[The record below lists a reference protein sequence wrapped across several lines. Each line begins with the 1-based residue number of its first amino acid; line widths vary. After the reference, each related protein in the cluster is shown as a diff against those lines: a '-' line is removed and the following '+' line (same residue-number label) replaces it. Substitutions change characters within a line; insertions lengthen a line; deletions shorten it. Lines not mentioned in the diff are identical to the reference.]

1 VHELSI
7 TENLVR
13 ILQEQGTSQNFT
25 KVLKVHLEIGA
36 LSTIEP
42 DSILFCFDIIAKDTI
57 AEGAVLEI
65 SRVSAVASCRTCKS
79 QCEINAYGDTCSAC
93 GGMELDV
100 LSGKDMIVK
109 NVEVDG

>member
-1 VHELSI
+1 MHELSI

-13 ILQEQGTSQNFT
+13 ILQEQGTSQNFS

-42 DSILFCFDIIAKDTI
+42 DSIVFCFDIIAKETI
-57 AEGAVLEI
+57 AEGAVIEI
-65 SRVSAVASCRTCKS
+65 SRVPAVAKCRICHA
-79 QCEINAYGDTCSAC
+79 QCEITAYGESCNSC
-93 GGMELDV
+93 GSIDLEV